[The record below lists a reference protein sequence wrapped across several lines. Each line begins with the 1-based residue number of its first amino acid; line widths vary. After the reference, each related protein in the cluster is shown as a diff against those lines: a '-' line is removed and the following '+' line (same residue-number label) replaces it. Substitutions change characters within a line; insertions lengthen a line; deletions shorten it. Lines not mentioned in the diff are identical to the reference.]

1 MGLISHNAAVTPAE
15 KEHGH
20 TITYTGGSIVING
33 AISSTTGIT
42 ATGNTG
48 VTTTADLTSTGGA
61 ISLAATTGTLS
72 VGGDVITSVSGVGTG
87 TVTLNAAA
95 GQLSILSAG
104 DITSGGTI
112 ELTGATGIVT
122 AGDILTTGAD
132 VNFNSATTLSGNIAI
147 NTGSGPGTIGF
158 DSTLGSGNTSTKLS

>member
-1 MGLISHNAAVTPAE
+1 M
-15 KEHGH
+15 
-20 TITYTGGSIVING
+20 
-33 AISSTTGIT
+33 
-42 ATGNTG
+42 
-48 VTTTADLTSTGGA
+48 
-61 ISLAATTGTLS
+61 
-72 VGGDVITSVSGVGTG
+72 ITSVSGVGTG

-132 VNFNSATTLSGNIAI
+132 VNFNSATTLSGNIESILAQAQER
-147 NTGSGPGTIGF
+147 
-158 DSTLGSGNTSTKLS
+158 STSILLSDQETLAP